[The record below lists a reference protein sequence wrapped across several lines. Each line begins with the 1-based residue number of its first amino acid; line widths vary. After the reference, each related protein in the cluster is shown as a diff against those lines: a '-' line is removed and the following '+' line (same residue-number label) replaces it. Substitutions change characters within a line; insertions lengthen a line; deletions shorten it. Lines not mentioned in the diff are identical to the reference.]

1 MPFIN
6 FLHTFHPSPIL
17 ISLGPINI
25 YWYGLFIVLGV
36 LSALAVTIRL
46 AKAYGF
52 ATDLIIDL
60 SFWLII
66 SGVIGARLYAVALE
80 WPYYS
85 SHPWDI
91 LKVWQGG
98 LAIQGAITV
107 GLISLWLFSRNLKFS
122 FFQWADYLAPA
133 LALGQVIGRWGNFFN
148 QELYGYPTDLPWA
161 ISISPELRLT
171 GYESFA
177 TFHPVFL
184 YESLLNLVLLTILL
198 LLRKKAPFGRLT
210 AIYLIGYG
218 VIRFFIEMFKI
229 DPQPVFGSLRLA
241 QLIAIIFILAG
252 LYLVIKKPTSK

>member
-1 MPFIN
+1 MLLWWQQLQPRAIAFE
-6 FLHTFHPSPIL
+6 TFGWP
-17 ISLGPINI
+17 I
-25 YWYGLFIVLGV
+25 YWYGLIITAAI
-36 LSALAVTIRL
+36 LSAIWLARRL
-46 AKAYGF
+46 YLKNYDSDKQF
-52 ATDLIIDL
+52 VDVL
-60 SFWLII
+60 FWLVLL
-66 SGVIGARLYAVALE
+66 GLVGARFFQVAIFH
-80 WPYYS
+80 PDYYFA
-85 SHPWDI
+85 HPAEI
-91 LKVWQGG
+91 LLVWQGG